1 MTEARHMA
9 ELDLGR
15 LLAPTDD
22 PRVAEFMAVA
32 TFGESSE
39 TMGRLNDLEVH
50 GDSDHAFGWN
60 YLKEAQLWRT
70 HACAQ
75 GTAE

>member
-22 PRVAEFMAVA
+22 LRVAEVMGAPA
-32 TFGESSE
+32 FGESDE
-39 TMGRLNDLEVH
+39 PMGRLNDLEVH
-50 GDSDHAFGWN
+50 GDSDHAFGWT
-60 YLKEAQLWRT
+60 YLKEAQLWRA
-70 HACAQ
+70 HGCAQ